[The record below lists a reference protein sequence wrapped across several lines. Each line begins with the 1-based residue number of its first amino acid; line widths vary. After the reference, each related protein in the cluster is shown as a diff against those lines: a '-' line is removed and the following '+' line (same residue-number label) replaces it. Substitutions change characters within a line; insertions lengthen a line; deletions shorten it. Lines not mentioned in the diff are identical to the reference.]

1 VVEVKPLRLKAQ
13 KSKKEASY
21 SAFSKSPVRVLV
33 DTGIFHLDGFY
44 DYLVPA
50 ELDDQVQSGV
60 RLLVPF
66 GSRTVEAIAFE
77 RPSSSAEK
85 SLKSIHS
92 VISPF
97 AVLNKEILN
106 LILNSARRWAAH
118 PYDLINAALPARV
131 ASVEKGFKASYS
143 FESKTRKNPRRVYY
157 QFSPGEDE
165 FHSLSAMSI
174 KASKSGGVLLLLPDE
189 RDVQSAIDSFARHYP
204 QEAVIRLDSSLSRSE
219 RYANYLRVASGEK
232 AIVVG
237 NRSAAFA
244 PVCNLQTIFIH
255 RETSESFYEIRS
267 PGWNARDISLMRS
280 TDEEVSLVITGYS
293 PSAEVARMIEHKWIS
308 VTSRKSKV
316 LALSFQQQMGEL
328 LPNRIFPEIREAL
341 RNGTVLFMTP
351 RKGYS
356 SAMSCAKCRNEA
368 HCECG
373 GKLFKGSA
381 RSFPECS
388 LCAKEYSQWKCIW
401 CGADKPHLLGRGSER
416 FAEELGR
423 AFPGVPVI
431 ASEGNHILSEVS
443 PRPSIVIA
451 TPGSA
456 PNVDG
461 GYFAVVILE
470 ADRYFSQIDMR
481 AHERA
486 RAQIFHAASKVNS
499 KGKVL
504 IVIDS
509 SHPITASIARWSPS
523 ILSMRDLKERQET
536 NFPPYFRAI
545 EISAQSSEAVFI
557 TNGFRKSLLEGRLPS
572 STRVLGPA
580 ITSSGNS
587 RIILLV
593 ETNDAQKLVDFIH
606 EFGRKRSLGKKSALK
621 YRVDPYAL
629 T

>member
-1 VVEVKPLRLKAQ
+1 MVEVKPLRLKAQ
-13 KSKKEASY
+13 KSRKEASY

-44 DYLVPA
+44 DYLVPT
-50 ELDDQVQSGV
+50 ELDDQVQTGV

-77 RPSSSAEK
+77 RSSSSAEK

-97 AVLNKEILN
+97 PVLSKEILN
-106 LILNSARRWAAH
+106 LILNSARRWASH
-118 PYDLINAALPARV
+118 PYDLINAALPPRV
-131 ASVEKGFKASYS
+131 ASVEKNFNTNYPA
-143 FESKTRKNPRRVYY
+143 EDKTKKNPRRVYY

-174 KASKSGGVLLLLPDE
+174 KAAKSGGVLLLLPDE
-189 RDVQSAIDSFARHYP
+189 RDVQGVIESFAKNYP
-204 QEAVIRLDSSLSRSE
+204 QEVLIRLDSSLSRSE
-219 RYANYLRVASGEK
+219 RYGNYLRVASGEK

-237 NRSAAFA
+237 TRSAAFA
-244 PVCNLQTIFIH
+244 PIRNLQTIFIH

-267 PGWNARDISLMRS
+267 PGWNARDISFMRS
-280 TDEEVSLVITGYS
+280 SDEDVSLVITGYS
-293 PSAEVARMIEHKWIS
+293 PSAEVAKLIENKWIS
-308 VTSRKSKV
+308 VTSKKTKV

-341 RNGTVLFMTP
+341 RNGAVLFMTP

-381 RSFPECS
+381 KSDPKCS
-388 LCAKEYSQWKCIW
+388 LCSKEYFEWKCVW

-431 ASEGNHILSEVS
+431 ASEGDHILSDVS
-443 PRPSIVIA
+443 PRSSIVIA

-499 KGKVL
+499 RGKVL

-523 ILSMRDLKERQET
+523 ILSMRDLQERQET
-536 NFPPYFRAI
+536 HFPPYFRAI

-580 ITSSGNS
+580 ITTSGNS
-587 RIILLV
+587 KIILLV

-606 EFGRKRSLGKKSALK
+606 EFGRKRSLAKKSALK